1 MFLYPLKYILY
12 LCISLLY
19 VGLNLA
25 TIVLLFEAFVLSS
38 ISSHNLQSTDHHPE
52 IPAVHVLVVYS
63 PSTPEKDQEL
73 IRHQFIPELQS
84 YEVKVQSHDFAC
96 IKESPSQ
103 WLENEISKATA
114 VLCVCNREFKNDWES
129 RESNTHSLPLVP
141 SLKHLVHA
149 TVQQNECLS
158 KYAIILLEPTDKLY
172 IPTKYLQ
179 GDPRQ
184 FSVNDIEDIV
194 RFVRGIPSHSMSLP

>member
-1 MFLYPLKYILY
+1 MF
-12 LCISLLY
+12 
-19 VGLNLA
+19 
-25 TIVLLFEAFVLSS
+25 
-38 ISSHNLQSTDHHPE
+38 
-52 IPAVHVLVVYS
+52 VVYS

-84 YEVKVQSHDFAC
+84 YYDIKVQSHDFAC

-103 WLENEISKATA
+103 WLEHEISKATA
-114 VLCVCNREFKNDWES
+114 VLCVCNKEFKNDWES
-129 RESNTHSLPLVP
+129 REVSSHSLPLVP

-149 TVQQNECLS
+149 AVQQNECLS
-158 KYAIILLEPTDKLY
+158 KYAIILIEPTDKSY

-184 FSVNDIEDIV
+184 FSVNDVEDIV
-194 RFVRGIPSHSMSLP
+194 RFVRGIPSHSMSLPSSE